1 MRFVGVDLHKRV
13 VVVCVVE
20 LRGGK
25 RLIVDRGRFA
35 CQDTA
40 GICEFLH
47 KQSPFQV
54 VVEATAC
61 YEWFVQLA
69 EPWADRIVLAH
80 PRKLRVIAESTRK
93 TDKLDAQVLAEFL
106 ALGMV
111 PEAHRPSPR
120 VREHR
125 ALVRHRCFLRRRT
138 TSIKNKLR
146 WILASYNADIPG
158 LFTSDGR
165 SHWQSVSLNSADR
178 FAADQLLAEL
188 DHYEAQIREADR
200 RMREFAKAAPPPE
213 REARAVLA
221 SIPLMGPV
229 TIDAVLCELG
239 DIRRFRSQKAVAAYA
254 GLSPGIRQS
263 AGKTKQQGITKE
275 GSRLLRWAMVEF
287 AWRMVGKSRR
297 WGLAFERL
305 KHRRGAKRAIVA
317 IARRLLCVV
326 ASLLAKGERYSM
338 ATDTRA

>member
-13 VVVCVVE
+13 IVICVVE
-20 LRGGK
+20 LQEGK
-25 RLIVDRGRFA
+25 RVVVARGRWL

-40 GICEFLH
+40 GLLDFLRG
-47 KQSPFQV
+47 QGPFQI

-61 YEWFVQLA
+61 YEWFVQLV
-69 EPWADRIVLAH
+69 ETMADRVVLAH

-106 ALGMV
+106 SLGMI

-138 TSIKNKLR
+138 TSVKNKLR

-158 LFTSDGR
+158 LFTADGR
-165 SHWQSVSLNSADR
+165 EYLQSVKLSSAAR
-178 FAADQLLAEL
+178 FTADQLLAEL
-188 DHYEAQIREADR
+188 DHYTGQLRDLDR
-200 RMREFAKAAPPPE
+200 RLREFAKSASVSE

-221 SIPLMGPV
+221 SIPMMGPV

-239 DIRRFRSQKAVAAYA
+239 DVRRFRSQKQVAAYA
-254 GLSPGIRQS
+254 GLAPGIRQS
-263 AGKTKQQGITKE
+263 AGRTKQQGITKE

-287 AWRMVGKSRR
+287 AWRMVRKTRR
-297 WGLAFERL
+297 WGLVFERL

-317 IARRLLCVV
+317 VARRLLGVIV
-326 ASLLAKGERYSM
+326 SLLRKGERYSL
-338 ATDTRA
+338 ATEAFA